1 MKTGQTLVAQ
11 TEQLEYEPKVHLVD
25 PYEVTGTKAVTLK
38 EWPLYTDDDHILLQ
52 SDTLL
57 TVCEPSIKIRQAY
70 LKKIGKTEDDFKP
83 EPIPVLLTEDENV
96 PDNEDYEP
104 RYIEEPVY

>member
-1 MKTGQTLVAQ
+1 MSQ

-38 EWPLYTDDDHILLQ
+38 VWPLHTDDNHILLQ

-83 EPIPVLLTEDENV
+83 DPVPVLLNEDENV
-96 PDNEDYEP
+96 PDDEDYEP
-104 RYIEEPVY
+104 RYVEEPVY